1 MNKTTESKMKK
12 AAKKG
17 IMNVKKKTKTVA
29 KKTGLI
35 RFARSDRPL
44 LRGHVTHLINSGYR

>member
-1 MNKTTESKMKK
+1 MKK

>member
-1 MNKTTESKMKK
+1 MNKTTKSKMKK
-12 AAKKG
+12 GVGKQTESA
-17 IMNVKKKTKTVA
+17 V

-44 LRGHVTHLINSGYR
+44 LRGHITHLINH

>member
-1 MNKTTESKMKK
+1 MDKATKSKMKK
-12 AAKKG
+12 GKG
-17 IMNVKKKTKTVA
+17 EQTESAV

-44 LRGHVTHLINSGYR
+44 LRGYVTHLINSGYR